1 MRDWRVCIEN
11 RRQPTLAS
19 GDDPTVKQLEL
30 EMAAIF
36 AKEAAVFVPSGTMGN
51 LIAVGVHC
59 EVRGSEFI
67 CGNLS
72 HIHVYEQGGL
82 STLMGAHPRVI
93 ANKNDGTMDLDEI
106 RGAVRANDQHFP
118 VTRVLCIEQTHNKC
132 GGRVLT
138 LDYVVGWVPRFFE
151 IDSLTAY
158 SLKGVAWFSR
168 IVSYHNQTL
177 KKLVSNCLSNVLF
190 FLFFF
195 THTTS

>member
-1 MRDWRVCIEN
+1 META
-11 RRQPTLAS
+11 PSTLAP

-82 STLMGAHPRVI
+82 STLMGAHPRI
-93 ANKNDGTMDLDEI
+93 ITNKNDGTMDLDEI

-138 LDYVVGWVPRFFE
+138 LDYVVRDLGHVEINRLTRELERRRVFVFPR
-151 IDSLTAY
+151 II
-158 SLKGVAWFSR
+158 K
-168 IVSYHNQTL
+168 NP
-177 KKLVSNCLSNVLF
+177 K
-190 FLFFF
+190 
-195 THTTS
+195 